1 VRALRHRPESR
12 TSPSVRLWQAI
23 AVCAAFVLG
32 AGAWSA
38 ALAQSGDWPS
48 FQGGPERTGTAPGAP
63 SPPLAAAW
71 TYPMKSPATSSPA
84 VVGGAAIFETAGE
97 VVAVDPSNG
106 RRLWSIPRVPGP
118 VAPVAVDPSTNGGI
132 LVYTEGGLSGIAGG
146 TGDVAAVSLTD
157 RSLLW
162 AFTLPRVS
170 RGGPTIAG
178 GRVFVGTD
186 GGIIYAID
194 GADGGQVWKAETDGL
209 VVGPLA
215 ASGGM
220 VFGVAENGHG
230 AASTVYGWHADT
242 GKEAWSFA
250 QTRGVIGS
258 SSPSA
263 TGGVVYVGMGDSTV
277 RAFDASSGDVLW
289 SRAVSTT
296 FSPGSA
302 PALAGGSVYALT
314 AGGHLYDLRASDGTR
329 VWDYLFDANSIRSSA
344 LVASDTVYAG
354 LDDGTVVAV
363 SISSGNLV
371 WTAKPTPGLVGALV
385 PAGDLILAAH
395 AGRSGH
401 LEALRHTEG
410 PLTDIVSPSR
420 LNLGIALLDFA
431 IAAAVVGLLAAAFAA
446 LEARVRRRRGEEAL

>member
-1 VRALRHRPESR
+1 
-12 TSPSVRLWQAI
+12 
-23 AVCAAFVLG
+23 VLG
-32 AGAWSA
+32 TGPGSA
-38 ALAQSGDWPS
+38 ALAQSGDWTS
-48 FQGGPERTGTAPGAP
+48 FQGGPERTGSAPGAP
-63 SPPLAAAW
+63 SPPLAVAW
-71 TYPMKSPATSSPA
+71 TFGTKSPATSSP
-84 VVGGAAIFETAGE
+84 VVAGGAAVFETAGQ
-97 VVAVDPSNG
+97 VTAVDPATG
-106 RRLWSIPRVPGP
+106 ERLWSIPRLPGP
-118 VAPVAVDPSTNGGI
+118 VAPVAIDPSTNGGM
-132 LVYTEGGLSGIAGG
+132 LVYTEGGLSGTA
-146 TGDVAAVSLTD
+146 DVAAVSLTD

-170 RGGPTIAG
+170 RGGPTIAD

-186 GGIIYAID
+186 GGIVYAID
-194 GADGGQVWKAETDGL
+194 EAGGGQVWKAETDGL

-220 VFGVAENGHG
+220 VFGVSENGHG

-250 QTRGVIGS
+250 QTRGVVGS

-277 RAFDASSGDVLW
+277 RAFAASSGDVLW

-302 PALAGGSVYALT
+302 PAVADGSVYALT

-329 VWDYLFDANSIRSSA
+329 MWDYLFDANSIRSSA

-363 SISSGNLV
+363 SIGSGNLV
-371 WTAKPTPGLVGALV
+371 WTSQATSGAVGALAS
-385 PAGDLILAAH
+385 AGDLILAAH
-395 AGRSGH
+395 AGRSGD
-401 LEALRHTEG
+401 LAAFRHTEG
-410 PLTDIVSPSR
+410 TLTDVVSPSR
-420 LNLGIALLDFA
+420 LNVGIALFNFA
-431 IAAAVVGLLAAAFAA
+431 IAAAIVGLLAAGFAA
-446 LEARVRRRRGEEAL
+446 LEARVRARRGEETT